1 MNNLSIKQIKQLTS
15 YEKEKVYG
23 LDIGSKHS
31 NNYPSCIG
39 ITIGGT
45 PPSKTPLFNDF
56 SLLNINGTIHSLR
69 GGEPLLTPDDDRF
82 VVLPVKYNDLYK
94 MYKNAVSCFW
104 VAEEVDL
111 SKDMNDWN
119 KLNYN
124 EKYFISMILAFFACM
139 DGLINENLC
148 LRFMGEVQ
156 NSEARL
162 FYGFQI
168 AIEGIHQ
175 EVYAN
180 LIDTYI
186 ANPIEKA
193 KLLNAINDFPCVK
206 KKADWVKD
214 HIQSSDSFAER
225 LVAFICVEG
234 IHFSGAFCA
243 IYWFKSKNLLPG
255 LCFSNE
261 LISRDEALHTEF
273 GIALYE
279 KLNNK
284 LSQEKIHSIIKEA
297 VDIETEFIIEALP
310 CRLLGMNSN
319 LMTKY
324 IQFVADR
331 LCIQLGCDKIWNVPL
346 PFSFMETISIER
358 KSNFFECRVSEYA
371 LATKDQNEDIFDFN
385 TTF

>member
-1 MNNLSIKQIKQLTS
+1 
-15 YEKEKVYG
+15 VYQ
-23 LDIGSKHS
+23 
-31 NNYPSCIG
+31 
-39 ITIGGT
+39 
-45 PPSKTPLFNDF
+45 
-56 SLLNINGTIHSLR
+56 
-69 GGEPLLTPDDDRF
+69 
-82 VVLPVKYNDLYK
+82 DLYE
-94 MYKNAVSCFW
+94 MYKKAVACFW

-119 KLNYN
+119 KLDDN
-124 EKYFISMILAFFACM
+124 ERYFISMILAFFACM
-139 DGLINENLC
+139 DGLINENIC
-148 LRFMGEVQ
+148 CRFMNEVQ

-162 FYGFQI
+162 FYGFQM

-175 EVYAN
+175 EVYAT

-186 ANPIEKA
+186 HDKKEKET
-193 KLLNAINDFPCVK
+193 LLNAIQNFPCVRR
-206 KKADWVKD
+206 KADWVKE
-214 HIQSSDSFAER
+214 HIQSSSDFAER

-243 IYWFKSKNLLPG
+243 IYWFRSKNLLQG

-273 GIALYE
+273 GIALYK

-284 LSQEKIHSIIKEA
+284 LSQNKLHSIIKEA
-297 VDIETEFIIEALP
+297 VAIETEFICEALP
-310 CRLLGMNSN
+310 CRLLGMNSG

-331 LCIQLGCDKIWNVPL
+331 VCLQLGYDKIWGVSC
-346 PFSFMETISIER
+346 PFSYMESISIER

-371 LATKDQNEDIFDFN
+371 LANKEQSADIFEMDTEF
-385 TTF
+385 

>member
-1 MNNLSIKQIKQLTS
+1 M
-15 YEKEKVYG
+15 E
-23 LDIGSKHS
+23 
-31 NNYPSCIG
+31 
-39 ITIGGT
+39 
-45 PPSKTPLFNDF
+45 
-56 SLLNINGTIHSLR
+56 
-69 GGEPLLTPDDDRF
+69 EPLLTPDDKRF
-82 VVLPVKYNDLYK
+82 VVLPVVYQDLYE
-94 MYKNAVSCFW
+94 MYKKAVSCFW

-119 KLNYN
+119 KLDDN
-124 EKYFISMILAFFACM
+124 ERYFISMILAFFACM

-148 LRFMGEVQ
+148 CRFMNEVQ

-162 FYGFQI
+162 FYGFQM

-186 ANPIEKA
+186 QDRKEKDT
-193 KLLNAINDFPCVK
+193 LLNAIQNFPCVR
-206 KKADWVKD
+206 KKADWVKE
-214 HIQSSDSFAER
+214 HIQSSSDFAER

-243 IYWFKSKNLLPG
+243 IYWFRSKNLLSG

-273 GIALYE
+273 GIALYK

-284 LSQEKIHSIIKEA
+284 LPQNKFHSIIKEA
-297 VDIETEFIIEALP
+297 VAIETEFICEALP
-310 CRLLGMNSN
+310 CRLLGMNSG

-331 LCIQLGCDKIWNVPL
+331 VCLQLGYDKIWGVSC
-346 PFSFMETISIER
+346 PFSYMESISIER

-371 LATKDQNEDIFDFN
+371 LANKEISKDIFEMSGVF
-385 TTF
+385 